1 MKIRYFIVYLFE
13 RRVEQMGQETWAL
26 KLDGELKEKLQGII
40 KDDFESS
47 KDFMEQVVSLYELD
61 KLKQGENV
69 LTAEVDELESLTR
82 RINGIFINANAKI
95 NSMLQDKDSKAE
107 QQQELKQK
115 LIERLQ
121 NDIAKLEQDKE
132 QVSSINDSLTA
143 MNEDYKQ
150 QVNQLTKSTE
160 ILEELVSEYK
170 EKNDLLTGTLTE
182 YKAEHENN
190 KLLQKQNRELQDKL
204 HELNVASTE
213 QAKQIIES
221 DKKFQEQTQKHENEL
236 QELLR
241 KHEGELDTLKAKS
254 EIEVNMKLLEVQAEH
269 QSKMQ
274 ALQEK
279 HNAEVEQYQAKYIEL
294 LEKMEQKKATKSTA
308 KATKAKDIFA
318 GENPFQKK

>member
-1 MKIRYFIVYLFE
+1 
-13 RRVEQMGQETWAL
+13 MGQETWGL
-26 KLDGELKEKLQGII
+26 KLDAELKEKLQGII
-40 KDDFESS
+40 KEDFESS
-47 KDFMEQVVSLYELD
+47 KDFMEQVVSLYELN

-69 LTAEVDELESLTR
+69 LTAEVEELESLTR

-95 NSMLQDKDSKAE
+95 NTMLQDKDSRAE

-121 NDIAKLEQDKE
+121 NDIAKLEQEKE
-132 QVSSINDSLTA
+132 SISTINDSLTA

-150 QVNQLTKSTE
+150 QVNQLTKSKET
-160 ILEELVSEYK
+160 LEDLVSEYK

-190 KLLQKQNRELQDKL
+190 KLLQEQNRELKDKL

-221 DKKFQEQTQKHENEL
+221 DRKLQEQEQKYENEL
-236 QELLR
+236 QELKA
-241 KHEGELDTLKAKS
+241 KHGEELDTLKARA
-254 EIEVNMKLLEVQAEH
+254 EIEANMKLLELQVEH
-269 QSKMQ
+269 QAKMQ

-279 HNAEVEQYQAKYIEL
+279 HNVEIEQYQAKYRQL
-294 LEKMEQKKATKSTA
+294 LEQMEQKKENNSTE
-308 KATKAKDIFA
+308 KKRPPLPK
-318 GENPFQKK
+318 ENPFPLK